1 MPCGQLEIR
10 SVFAVPTVHG
20 AMDCGQENFKLVW
33 PCHQLLFG
41 LLAEDHLP
49 RVSRQSRLS
58 ANDRVIMRFPCI
70 YFRVEE
76 NLR

>member
-49 RVSRQSRLS
+49 RVSRQSCMSLMIWM
-58 ANDRVIMRFPCI
+58 IMK
-70 YFRVEE
+70 
-76 NLR
+76 